1 MSRNVKKLIF
11 KTTAGVLFFATS
23 CAAGYMLTPM
33 RKRNINL
40 GTKIQDDVVVEED
53 GTENFMQFVS
63 RLNQDTGI
71 LDEGVDNERTYYGF
85 NVDFDGFNVSF
96 KKDENSAV
104 NNIAVDGNLDLMI
117 KTIKNITF
125 NLDVNVNYN
134 NKQIPLEVGYVDH
147 TAYLGLKDLR
157 VKVGSTTI
165 DELFGDPDAGIDGFI
180 YQVFMA
186 TKDEGGI
193 GFDVESWIDDMVETL
208 VTDNIAGLV
217 DGLDLSSLSSNLAL
231 KELEEGE
238 NGFGIKVTETE
249 LSNGWKFKLDME
261 IRDDESDNKFTIYL
275 GVDQDYRLRKVQ
287 LDNVNT

>member
-125 NLDVNVNYN
+125 N
-134 NKQIPLEVGYVDH
+134 
-147 TAYLGLKDLR
+147 
-157 VKVGSTTI
+157 
-165 DELFGDPDAGIDGFI
+165 FF
-180 YQVFMA
+180 
-186 TKDEGGI
+186 
-193 GFDVESWIDDMVETL
+193 
-208 VTDNIAGLV
+208 
-217 DGLDLSSLSSNLAL
+217 
-231 KELEEGE
+231 
-238 NGFGIKVTETE
+238 
-249 LSNGWKFKLDME
+249 
-261 IRDDESDNKFTIYL
+261 
-275 GVDQDYRLRKVQ
+275 
-287 LDNVNT
+287 

>member
-1 MSRNVKKLIF
+1 
-11 KTTAGVLFFATS
+11 
-23 CAAGYMLTPM
+23 M

-125 NLDVNVNYN
+125 NLSGTTRERASRT
-134 NKQIPLEVGYVDH
+134 P
-147 TAYLGLKDLR
+147 TAGWR
-157 VKVGSTTI
+157 STPATPVSWPPRGAARAGSSRGCART
-165 DELFGDPDAGIDGFI
+165 FWPAGPK
-180 YQVFMA
+180 A
-186 TKDEGGI
+186 A
-193 GFDVESWIDDMVETL
+193 S
-208 VTDNIAGLV
+208 
-217 DGLDLSSLSSNLAL
+217 
-231 KELEEGE
+231 
-238 NGFGIKVTETE
+238 
-249 LSNGWKFKLDME
+249 
-261 IRDDESDNKFTIYL
+261 
-275 GVDQDYRLRKVQ
+275 
-287 LDNVNT
+287 